1 VLWNTAREINVKDFT
16 IERSNNATHFISI
29 GQVAATN
36 AAGYS
41 FADQNPLSGV
51 SYYRLKIMDKD
62 GSFKYSKIV
71 TINTNL
77 LHSIS
82 LYPNPASSNITITH
96 KLVSKATTM
105 GIYTLDGK
113 LVKNITPATGTT
125 QTNVDIDTLAVSYY
139 MVVIKDGALAT
150 RVFVKR

>member
-77 LHSIS
+77 LHTQIS
-82 LYPNPASSNITITH
+82 QL
-96 KLVSKATTM
+96 
-105 GIYTLDGK
+105 
-113 LVKNITPATGTT
+113 LVK
-125 QTNVDIDTLAVSYY
+125 L
-139 MVVIKDGALAT
+139 
-150 RVFVKR
+150 